1 MAELRAEI
9 DAVLDATGR
18 EPRDVVAILQA
29 LQDLWGYL
37 PEEALRY
44 LCEVTPITPSRIE
57 GVSTFYARFRRSPAG
72 RHTIRVCVGTACFV
86 KGADNIVSAFRHA
99 LKVPEDGDTDPDGLF
114 TVERV
119 ACLGCCTL
127 APVVQIDNAIYGNL
141 TRRKVPGVLADFL
154 ASRTGDD
161 EELAAGLSGRA
172 APGRRGRG
180 APGRGGRS
188 GRGAVALCTCSSC
201 RAAGA
206 LEVFQAFG
214 EEVRRFNLPVDVR
227 RSGCSGLSYRAPVA
241 ELTLLDG
248 ATMRYAELAP
258 GDVRELM
265 LRHFRA
271 PTPGAGMRQAAARL
285 LDRLLAEGEDEGIR
299 RTSLDLARGPDGAF
313 WAPQVRIVTALGE
326 AADPLDL
333 DRYRAEGGFAALQH
347 CLTRLA
353 PPEVAALVRA
363 SGLRGRGG
371 AGYPTGAKWEEV
383 RGRGARTPFVVCNAD
398 EGDPGAFMDRMTL
411 ESFPYR
417 VIEGLAIAAYAV
429 GAREGIVFV
438 RSEYPLAI
446 RRLRRSLELCA
457 ARGILG
463 ARVLGLGVG
472 LGFSFEIRVVESAG
486 AFVCGEETA
495 LIAAL
500 EGRRGDPRAR
510 PPYPSESGLWG
521 RPTLINNVE
530 TLAAVPWIVTH
541 GAEAFRAVGTPT
553 SPGTK
558 TFALAGKILR
568 GGLIEVPMGITLRR
582 IVEEIGGGVEAGRR
596 LKAVQIGG
604 PSGGCIPERLADLPV
619 DFESLSEAGAMMGSG
634 GLVVLDDGD
643 CMVEVARYF
652 MSFTQGESCGKC
664 TSCRVGTRRMLEI
677 LTRICAGRGKPG
689 DLERLESLAAGV
701 QEASLC
707 GLGRTAPNP
716 VLSTLRYFR
725 EEYEAHLAGRCPAG
739 RCRELIAYRITERCI
754 GCTRCAR
761 ACPSGAIDPR
771 PYERHRIDPER
782 CIRCDTCRQVCPSEA
797 VEVVPR
803 EDIEALS
810 RQALERAPATGT
822 IDA

>member
-1 MAELRAEI
+1 MVELRADI
-9 DAVLDATGR
+9 DAVLDATGG

-29 LQDLWGYL
+29 LQDRWGYL

-44 LCEVTPITPSRIE
+44 LGEVTPITPARIE

-86 KGADNIVSAFRHA
+86 KGADNIVSAFRHT
-99 LKVPEDGDTDPDGLF
+99 LKVPEDGDTDPEGLF

-154 ASRTGDD
+154 ASRADDD
-161 EELAAGLSGRA
+161 EELAAGPA
-172 APGRRGRG
+172 GRG
-180 APGRGGRS
+180 APGRGGRR

-206 LEVFQAFG
+206 LEVFQAFR

-241 ELTLLDG
+241 ELTLPDG
-248 ATMRYAELAP
+248 ATTRYAELAP

-271 PTPGAGMRQAAARL
+271 PTPGSAMRRAAARL

-371 AGYPTGAKWEEV
+371 AGYPTGVKWEEV
-383 RGRGARTPFVVCNAD
+383 RGRGKRTPFVVCNAD

-446 RRLRRSLELCA
+446 RRLRRALELCA

-463 ARVLGLGVG
+463 ARVLGLGAG
-472 LGFSFEIRVVESAG
+472 LGFSFQIRVVESAG

-500 EGRRGDPRAR
+500 EGVGVTPV
-510 PPYPSESGLWG
+510 PG
-521 RPTLINNVE
+521 RPT
-530 TLAAVPWIVTH
+530 PR
-541 GAEAFRAVGTPT
+541 RAGC
-553 SPGTK
+553 G
-558 TFALAGKILR
+558 
-568 GGLIEVPMGITLRR
+568 
-582 IVEEIGGGVEAGRR
+582 AGR
-596 LKAVQIGG
+596 
-604 PSGGCIPERLADLPV
+604 P
-619 DFESLSEAGAMMGSG
+619 
-634 GLVVLDDGD
+634 
-643 CMVEVARYF
+643 
-652 MSFTQGESCGKC
+652 
-664 TSCRVGTRRMLEI
+664 
-677 LTRICAGRGKPG
+677 
-689 DLERLESLAAGV
+689 
-701 QEASLC
+701 
-707 GLGRTAPNP
+707 
-716 VLSTLRYFR
+716 
-725 EEYEAHLAGRCPAG
+725 
-739 RCRELIAYRITERCI
+739 
-754 GCTRCAR
+754 
-761 ACPSGAIDPR
+761 
-771 PYERHRIDPER
+771 
-782 CIRCDTCRQVCPSEA
+782 
-797 VEVVPR
+797 
-803 EDIEALS
+803 
-810 RQALERAPATGT
+810 
-822 IDA
+822 